1 MERANKIKLGAFVL
15 LSGVLLISGFL
26 AVGITRVFEPKVR
39 AVTVVNTSV
48 EGLAPGSQ
56 VKYLGL
62 SIGKVTRI
70 AMRESDGCIAVYFEL
85 TASAMDLMSDRRG
98 NTVGSADELAEILK
112 RRGATCFVNA
122 SSLMGGCFL
131 ELTLDS
137 PTPPALPHL
146 EDLPEGRLYIPALP
160 SHIGNAIQNISR
172 VIEELNQV
180 NLIMLSDKLERA
192 LDRMNDL
199 FGQSDLIDTMHQLNQ
214 VSRELSTAV
223 GNLHRA
229 LSDENI
235 GRINQSVA
243 NIESATDNV
252 RRLTGGAE
260 VAETLK
266 NLNEGITEMR
276 QFLRSAERAGEA
288 FGQEAENGFARIAE
302 TLTRLDNLSRS
313 LAAAVDRWEDN
324 PNQVIRGRHDENR

>member
-1 MERANKIKLGAFVL
+1 MERANKVKLGAFVL

-85 TASAMDLMSDRRG
+85 TASAMDLMSGSG
-98 NTVGSADELAEILK
+98 NTIGTADELAEILK
-112 RRGATCFVNA
+112 RRDASCFVNA

-131 ELTLDS
+131 ELTLGS

-146 EDLPEGRLYIPALP
+146 ENLPEDRLYIPALP

-276 QFLRSAERAGEA
+276 QFLRSAERAGES
-288 FGQEAENGFARIAE
+288 FGQEAESGFARLAD
-302 TLTRLDNLSRS
+302 TLTRLDNASRMLS
-313 LAAAVDRWEDN
+313 AAIDRWEDD
-324 PNQVIRGRHDENR
+324 PNQIIRGRHDENR